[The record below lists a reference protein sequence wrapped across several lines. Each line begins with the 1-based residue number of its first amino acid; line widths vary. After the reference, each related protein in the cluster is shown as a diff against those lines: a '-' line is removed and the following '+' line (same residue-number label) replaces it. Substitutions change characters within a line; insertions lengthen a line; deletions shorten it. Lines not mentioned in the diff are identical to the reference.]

1 MSAPALRGDLS
12 GEALLD
18 LLGEMPLSPSK
29 AIDEAVTA
37 WLGDV
42 DPEAWA
48 ASNPPDHGR
57 PWHDLVPGRSP
68 GTVRVSAD
76 WSCDEKALLA
86 LVRFVL
92 PGWWWT
98 VGLCSVSADST
109 LGPDVAGPDA
119 DLLTA
124 DDRTFDEGF
133 RHDIRR
139 GHPCLSTIE
148 NLVMARMA
156 RDAARRTNGQ
166 GTTGTRTR

>member
-1 MSAPALRGDLS
+1 MSAHTSGGDLS

-18 LLGEMPLSPSK
+18 LLGNLPLVPSRE
-29 AIDEAVTA
+29 IDEAVTS

-42 DPEAWA
+42 DPAAWA

-57 PWHDLVPGRSP
+57 PWHDLVPGREP
-68 GTVRVSAD
+68 GTVRVRAD
-76 WSCDEKALLA
+76 WSCDEKAVLA

-124 DDRTFDEGF
+124 EDRTFDDGF
-133 RHDIRR
+133 MHDVRK

-148 NLVMARMA
+148 NLVTARLA
-156 RDAARRTNGQ
+156 RDAKRAAQ
-166 GTTGTRTR
+166 GA